1 MRISGLSSGL
11 DIDAIVKQLMTA
23 QKAPLDKLNQQ
34 KQQTEWKRDDYRE
47 ISTKLVSFNEKL
59 SSLSLS
65 SAIDAKKATVSGASV
80 VTATGTGAA
89 TNSVYNIQVKNMA
102 SATNVI
108 YQGTVGATKISD
120 IYSGSQTSLTIG
132 SATID
137 FSSSDS
143 IDSLV
148 TKINN
153 NKDAGVTAVF
163 DSTTGKLSLTSK
175 KTGND
180 PIVFGGDFFTAT
192 NTKLSTS
199 GQTLGEDA
207 TVIINGIE
215 TKQASNRFTVN
226 GVEFTITGV
235 TPTGQSSQVEVTQ
248 DTDKMVD
255 TIKKFVEAYNESLA
269 LLNKKTGEERYR
281 TFLPLTSEQKEAMT
295 DDEIKLWEEKAQSG
309 LLRNDSILSK
319 AASDM
324 RTALFADFTLPNG
337 TEMNLTQLGITSGSY
352 SEKGKLY
359 IDETKLREAI
369 ESNPE
374 GVHAFFGQTDSS
386 ATVSNNAQNGIFNR
400 VKKINTEALQSLYD
414 RAGTS
419 KYSSDLTTAFLPES
433 EIGKQLR
440 DFDTRISDMNSRLTL
455 IENRYYKQFTAMET
469 AMNKYNS
476 VSSSLF
482 SS

>member
-23 QKAPLDKLNQQ
+23 QRAPLDKLNQQ

-180 PIVFGGDFFTAT
+180 PIV
-192 NTKLSTS
+192 
-199 GQTLGEDA
+199 LGE
-207 TVIINGIE
+207 ISLLQRIRSC
-215 TKQASNRFTVN
+215 QLL
-226 GVEFTITGV
+226 
-235 TPTGQSSQVEVTQ
+235 
-248 DTDKMVD
+248 DKRLEKMRRSLLM
-255 TIKKFVEAYNESLA
+255 ESKP
-269 LLNKKTGEERYR
+269 NK
-281 TFLPLTSEQKEAMT
+281 PQ
-295 DDEIKLWEEKAQSG
+295 IG
-309 LLRNDSILSK
+309 L
-319 AASDM
+319 
-324 RTALFADFTLPNG
+324 
-337 TEMNLTQLGITSGSY
+337 Q
-352 SEKGKLY
+352 
-359 IDETKLREAI
+359 
-369 ESNPE
+369 
-374 GVHAFFGQTDSS
+374 
-386 ATVSNNAQNGIFNR
+386 
-400 VKKINTEALQSLYD
+400 
-414 RAGTS
+414 
-419 KYSSDLTTAFLPES
+419 
-433 EIGKQLR
+433 
-440 DFDTRISDMNSRLTL
+440 
-455 IENRYYKQFTAMET
+455 
-469 AMNKYNS
+469 
-476 VSSSLF
+476 
-482 SS
+482 